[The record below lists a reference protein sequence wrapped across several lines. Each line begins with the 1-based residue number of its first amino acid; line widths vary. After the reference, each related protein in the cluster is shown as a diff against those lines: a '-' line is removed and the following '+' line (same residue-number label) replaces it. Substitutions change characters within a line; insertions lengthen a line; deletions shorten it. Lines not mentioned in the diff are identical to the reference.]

1 MESVRITESEL
12 LDALANATGEGPDD
26 ARTAQEMAD
35 DAGIPVARVRRALQ
49 QLARAGRLESHRV
62 RRPDLSGR
70 LQVLPAYT
78 IRPAVKAKLRRA

>member
-1 MESVRITESEL
+1 MERVTESDL
-12 LDALANATGEGPDD
+12 LDALAAAASGDGPDD

-35 DAGIPVARVRRALQ
+35 DAGISVPRVRRALQ

-70 LQVLPAYT
+70 VQLLPAYT
-78 IRPAVKAKLRRA
+78 IRPA